1 MCYYPSSVGYH
12 WIRGNSTNV
21 VCQSKRPGSSM
32 ADDMGVGVCYAK
44 YNRNISREYLEEK
57 EECIYQTLVL
67 GFDDIKVDPEIRYG
81 TRVILT
87 FM

>member
-1 MCYYPSSVGYH
+1 MRYH

-32 ADDMGVGVCYAK
+32 ADDMDMGVCYAK
-44 YNRNISREYLEEK
+44 YNRNIFREHLEEK
-57 EECIYQTLVL
+57 EECIYHTLVL
-67 GFDDIKVDPEIRYG
+67 GFDDIEEDPERRYC

-87 FM
+87 CM